1 MVELAAAVADVRP
14 SHEGA
19 ELRRWGMNFS
29 ESEIATLMA
38 ITVAFNGVGLLAW
51 RRGLVGRWY
60 PIALALA
67 VLALTADPMSL
78 LGVGRA
84 GAVATMLLGCF
95 GLAVW
100 VRHRKGGTVGAAP
113 R

>member
-1 MVELAAAVADVRP
+1 
-14 SHEGA
+14 
-19 ELRRWGMNFS
+19 MNFS

-84 GAVATMLLGCF
+84 GAVAAMLLGGF
-95 GLAVW
+95 GLVVW
-100 VRHRKGGTVGAAP
+100 VPTPQGGTVGAASP
-113 R
+113 

>member
-1 MVELAAAVADVRP
+1 MNGP
-14 SHEGA
+14 
-19 ELRRWGMNFS
+19 ELRRWEMNFF

-60 PIALALA
+60 PIAIALS
-67 VLALTADPMSL
+67 VLALMADPRRL
-78 LGVGRA
+78 LGVGSA
-84 GAVATMLLGCF
+84 GAVAAMLLGGF

-100 VRHRKGGTVGAAP
+100 VRHRKGDPWGRLRASSAP

>member
-1 MVELAAAVADVRP
+1 
-14 SHEGA
+14 
-19 ELRRWGMNFS
+19 MNFS

-38 ITVAFNGVGLLAW
+38 ITVAINGVGLLAW

-100 VRHRKGGTVGAAP
+100 VRHRKGGNRGGGTALAQHHADGFH
-113 R
+113 